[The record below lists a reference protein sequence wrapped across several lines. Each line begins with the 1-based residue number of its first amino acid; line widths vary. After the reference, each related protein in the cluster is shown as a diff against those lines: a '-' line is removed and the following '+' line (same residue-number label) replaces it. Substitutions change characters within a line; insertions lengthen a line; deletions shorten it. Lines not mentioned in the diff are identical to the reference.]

1 MQNLWAAGGHNVQT
15 NQVLYNL
22 LRRGIEWDLL
32 PSLRERGIPVMAY
45 SPLEQGKLVKHP
57 ELVDFAT
64 RVGITPAQAAL
75 GWILAN
81 DDIIAIPKT
90 GSRQRLREIVAALD
104 HPLEACQ
111 LEELDR
117 LFPPPAGAQ
126 PLEMI

>member
-1 MQNLWAAGGHNVQT
+1 
-15 NQVLYNL
+15 
-22 LRRGIEWDLL
+22 
-32 PSLRERGIPVMAY
+32 MAY

-57 ELVDFAT
+57 VLVDFAT